1 MCYSCKNEKG
11 KQTSW
16 KVSYNNINDKSS
28 SFDELLEKEALFSHT
43 TETFQHLQQNSSKLG
58 GACRNLPW
66 ATFWEKRDRYYNLR
80 NNGNK
85 LTQFFMR
92 LAAFRFLDQKFGFS
106 LHLTLTILKILKISK
121 TPVKIVKLPVEIVE
135 LPTLAIQGMFTN
147 NRVFCTEM
155 KLRLFHKKPFEP
167 CFGYIFVVT
176 TWFCS
181 LLSHSL

>member
-1 MCYSCKNEKG
+1 MVTFMSEKL
-11 KQTSW
+11 
-16 KVSYNNINDKSS
+16 I
-28 SFDELLEKEALFSHT
+28 
-43 TETFQHLQQNSSKLG
+43 
-58 GACRNLPW
+58 
-66 ATFWEKRDRYYNLR
+66 
-80 NNGNK
+80 
-85 LTQFFMR
+85 QFFMR
-92 LAAFRFLDQKFGFS
+92 LTAFRFLDQKFGFS

-135 LPTLAIQGMFTN
+135 LPTLAIQGMFPN

>member
-1 MCYSCKNEKG
+1 MCKQTHLPLNITFCIFSGIPANEKIIYC
-11 KQTSW
+11 KWECPKFNTNNW
-16 KVSYNNINDKSS
+16 IIALRTVCDPVSTIPTQINN
-28 SFDELLEKEALFSHT
+28 L
-43 TETFQHLQQNSSKLG
+43 
-58 GACRNLPW
+58 
-66 ATFWEKRDRYYNLR
+66 
-80 NNGNK
+80 

-106 LHLTLTILKILKISK
+106 FHLTLTILKILKISK

-135 LPTLAIQGMFTN
+135 LPTLAIQGMFPN